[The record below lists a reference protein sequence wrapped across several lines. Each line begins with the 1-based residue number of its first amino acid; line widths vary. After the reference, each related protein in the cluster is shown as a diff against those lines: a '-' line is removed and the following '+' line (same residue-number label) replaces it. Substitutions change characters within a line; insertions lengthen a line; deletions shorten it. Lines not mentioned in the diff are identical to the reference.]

1 MEDVIEYVI
10 AMEDGNDFITENKDE
25 ADERFEQLK
34 ELDGAIDEMY
44 SECIYDN
51 EEYSRK
57 FDVIRGMS
65 YIDVEE
71 E

>member
-34 ELDGAIDEMY
+34 ELDRLDEVTQYYMKTY
-44 SECIYDN
+44 VYN
-51 EEYSRK
+51 EELE
-57 FDVIRGMS
+57 D
-65 YIDVEE
+65 YIEDYVEVYY
-71 E
+71 

>member
-34 ELDGAIDEMY
+34 ELDRLDEITQYYMKTY
-44 SECIYDN
+44 VYD
-51 EEYSRK
+51 EELE
-57 FDVIRGMS
+57 D
-65 YIDVEE
+65 YIEDYVEVYY
-71 E
+71 

>member
-34 ELDGAIDEMY
+34 ELDRLDEVTQYYMKTY
-44 SECIYDN
+44 IYD
-51 EEYSRK
+51 EELE
-57 FDVIRGMS
+57 D
-65 YIDVEE
+65 YIEDYVEVYY
-71 E
+71 

>member
-34 ELDGAIDEMY
+34 ELDRLIMKMKNSTMNMLEQL
-44 SECIYDN
+44 
-51 EEYSRK
+51 
-57 FDVIRGMS
+57 
-65 YIDVEE
+65 
-71 E
+71 

>member
-34 ELDGAIDEMY
+34 ELVRINEITQYYMKTYVYDE
-44 SECIYDN
+44 ELED
-51 EEYSRK
+51 
-57 FDVIRGMS
+57 
-65 YIDVEE
+65 YIEDYVEVYY
-71 E
+71 